1 MKKKDYLA
9 FVCLF
14 CLLGC
19 SKPDINLM
27 PEKKFPVRFSLR
39 LNTEVLP
46 FTRAL
51 PPDPPTDPDE
61 VCELNELCN
70 AIEYVVFK
78 EEDTTTPIQ
87 SQKYTSD
94 DDDDFGIV
102 YDSLPPG
109 NYKVVFIA
117 YTSCVATLS
126 GHVMTFDK
134 LSDTFHTA
142 FTLEIQPEGDPSK
155 DVSLNRIVGKIEFV
169 ATDAVPAK
177 VACLTTQITPYSKQ
191 LDVITGKST
200 VPLGSTESYTTKYD
214 FLYGDKGKTNL
225 SFSFLTFIPSTNKKF
240 NIETQAIAANH
251 EIIHQRNINNITP
264 LANRTIR
271 YTGLLYTPA
280 ASDDTFTIEI
290 EDNGKWGDT
299 IENTF

>member
-51 PPDPPTDPDE
+51 PPDPPLDPDE

-70 AIEYVVFK
+70 TMDYIVFK
-78 EEDTTTPIQ
+78 EEDTTTPIRNR
-87 SQKYTSD
+87 KYDLSYV
-94 DDDDFGIV
+94 DFGIV
-102 YDSLPPG
+102 YDHLSPG

-117 YTSCVATLS
+117 YTSCVTTLS
-126 GHVMTFDK
+126 GHVMTFDR
-134 LSDTFHTA
+134 LSDTFHSA
-142 FTLEIQPEGDPSK
+142 FTLKIQSEESLTK

-169 ATDAVPAK
+169 ATDVLPTEIM
-177 VACLTTQITPYSKQ
+177 CLTAEITPYSKQ

-200 VPLGSTESYTTKYD
+200 VPLGSTESYTMKYE
-214 FLYGDKGKTNL
+214 YSSKQKGKTNL
-225 SFSFLTFIPSTNKKF
+225 LFEFLTFIPSSNEKF
-240 NIETQAIAANH
+240 DVETRALTASSEIAR
-251 EIIHQRNINNITP
+251 QRNINGVTP

-271 YTGLLYTPA
+271 YTGQLYTPA
-280 ASDDTFTIEI
+280 ASDDTFDIEI
-290 EDNGKWGDT
+290 EENGKWGDT